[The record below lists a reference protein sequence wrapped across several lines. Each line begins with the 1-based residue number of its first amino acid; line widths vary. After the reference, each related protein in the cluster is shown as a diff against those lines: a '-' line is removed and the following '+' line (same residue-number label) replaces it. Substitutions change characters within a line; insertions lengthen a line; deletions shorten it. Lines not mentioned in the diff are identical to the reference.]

1 MSIYTYFPKINY
13 KVDEYDSL
21 RAIDIT
27 SAIKIKDYLKSYRG
41 ILFTPYIVKNG
52 DRPDTVSNKLYGDPN
67 YDWIILIANDMYSVY
82 DDWPR
87 NSFDLESFII
97 EKYGSLSSAMSTVKY
112 YYNSNLDII
121 DETTYNSLASTAR
134 RSETQYEYEL
144 RVNSNKSK
152 IKVVKRNLITAITSE
167 LNTIVKRPVL

>member
-13 KVDEYDSL
+13 KIDEYDSL

-52 DRPDTVSNKLYGDPN
+52 DRPDIVSNKLYGNPN

-82 DDWPR
+82 DDWPK
-87 NSFDLESFII
+87 NSFDLDTFII
-97 EKYGSLSSAMSTVKY
+97 EKYGSIASALSTVKY
-112 YYNSNLDII
+112 YYNSSLDII
-121 DETTYNSLASTAR
+121 DETTYTNLALDAR
-134 RSETQYEYEL
+134 RSETQHEYEL

-152 IKVVKRNLITAITSE
+152 IKVVKGSLITAITSD
-167 LNTIVKRPVL
+167 LNTISKRPVL